1 VVVRVVGCLHV
12 TLHGVHSR
20 IHSLRRSSGRRPEAA
35 RACSG
40 GAGGGGGLG
49 LGGGLGAAG
58 RPVAGGCW
66 WLAAG
71 WWLSLE
77 PWLARSIGAG
87 CLLRYGWM
95 AGCWLPA
102 VGRLHLL
109 ALLPAGSAPVSRLS
123 LRLMSEND
131 TVRSF
136 KPVATHVLDEDV
148 NQKIQLEMKE
158 IEQVVDQ
165 FEKKTEELVRRAFS
179 P

>member
-1 VVVRVVGCLHV
+1 MWLNSPPPGPVQSASRPRSRRTSRSATKPGSCKGGPAHELGERSRVDVVVVRVVGCLHV

-58 RPVAGGCW
+58 RPVAGGW

-109 ALLPAGSAPVSRLS
+109 ALLPAVRQS
-123 LRLMSEND
+123 LD
-131 TVRSF
+131 
-136 KPVATHVLDEDV
+136 
-148 NQKIQLEMKE
+148 
-158 IEQVVDQ
+158 
-165 FEKKTEELVRRAFS
+165 
-179 P
+179 

>member
-1 VVVRVVGCLHV
+1 L
-12 TLHGVHSR
+12 
-20 IHSLRRSSGRRPEAA
+20 A
-35 RACSG
+35 RAIDWRR
-40 GAGGGGGLG
+40 LP
-49 LGGGLGAAG
+49 AALWLDG
-58 RPVAGGCW
+58 W
-66 WLAAG
+66 LLAACG
-71 WWLSLE
+71 WQ
-77 PWLARSIGAG
+77 AT
-87 CLLRYGWM
+87 
-95 AGCWLPA
+95 
-102 VGRLHLL
+102 
-109 ALLPAGSAPVSRLS
+109 PAGPATCSAPVSRLS